1 MEPQEK
7 KSHGALIGSIII
19 IIILIIGGVY
29 VWQMKVKQMK
39 LEQKRIE
46 MQAEAINAA
55 SVNELNTLEED
66 LNTTGTELDINVDE
80 IN

>member
-1 MEPQEK
+1 MEPEK
-7 KSHGALIGSIII
+7 KSHGALIGSIIV

-29 VWQMKVKQMK
+29 VWQMKVKQIK
-39 LEQKRIE
+39 LEDKRIE

-55 SVNELNTLEED
+55 SLNELNTLEED
-66 LNTTGTELDINVDE
+66 LNTTDTELDVNVDE